1 MHKHALLLAGLLT
14 FGLPACAAESVHAP
28 LKTVENLDLERYQGR
43 WYEIARLP
51 NRFQDDCAGDV
62 RVNYTLRSDG
72 RVDVLNQCAKS
83 DGDLMS
89 AEGVARQ
96 VQEDGPNSELE
107 VRFAPAWLS
116 FLPMVWG
123 DYYVIDL
130 ADDYSWAVVGH
141 PERTYFWILSR
152 SPRLDE
158 TIVNK
163 ILDRAKAQ
171 GYTFDDLIRTRHS
184 GIAAGEAHT
193 SE

>member
-1 MHKHALLLAGLLT
+1 MQHRALLLAGLLA
-14 FGLPACAAESVHAP
+14 FVLPAGAAESTQAP
-28 LKTVENLDLERYQGR
+28 LKTVNNLDLERYQGR

-62 RVNYTLRSDG
+62 RVNYTLHPDG

-89 AEGVARQ
+89 AQGMARK
-96 VQEDGPNSELE
+96 VDEHGPNSELQ

-123 DYYVIDL
+123 EYYVIDL

-152 SPRLDE
+152 SPRLSE
-158 TIVNK
+158 TVVND
-163 ILDRAKAQ
+163 ILDRARGQ
-171 GYTFDDLIRTRHS
+171 GYTLDDLIRTRHS
-184 GIAAGEAHT
+184 GMAAGEAQT